1 MEVRYNQVLQPVR
14 VTVVVPTLGP
24 QSPQDTRLLDC
35 LSALARQTCACFH
48 TVVVDNS
55 GTGAVARLGIASP
68 SVSVLTNGKNAGFG
82 AAINQGFA
90 DRPAEFLAVLNDD
103 AIPEPGWLES
113 LLDAI
118 DSESGAGMA
127 ASRVLLAGTGQI
139 DSAGLAIARDGSSKQ
154 IAHGWP
160 AAHAAIPCEVLIPS
174 GCAAIYRSSM
184 LEEIGLF
191 EESFF
196 LYCEDTDLA
205 LRGHWSGWSCLYV
218 PTAVVEHHYSASAG
232 RASALKAYLVERN
245 RLRVAI
251 RCFPMDWLIGV
262 PVFSLVRYFWH
273 VYYMFAGR
281 GIAAEFAR
289 NEPAA
294 ALAWYVTKAHLAAIR
309 ELPDL
314 LRQRRSIFRRV
325 QPAEVRRLL
334 RLHLI
339 SLREVASQ

>member
-1 MEVRYNQVLQPVR
+1 MEVRYNQVLQPAR
-14 VTVVVPTLGP
+14 VTVVIPTLGP

-35 LSALARQTCACFH
+35 LAALSRQTCACFH
-48 TVVVDNS
+48 AVVVDNS
-55 GTGAVARLGIASP
+55 GHGAVERLAIASP
-68 SVSVLTNGKNAGFG
+68 RVSVLVNRANVGFG
-82 AAINQGFA
+82 AAINQGFTH
-90 DRPAEFLAVLNDD
+90 RPAEFLAVLNDD
-103 AIPEPGWLES
+103 AIPDPDWLQS

-118 DSESGAGMA
+118 DAEPRAGMA

-174 GCAAIYRSSM
+174 GCAALYRRRM

-205 LRGHWSGWSCLYV
+205 LRGHWSGWFCIYV
-218 PTAVVEHHYSASAG
+218 PAAIVEHHYSASAG
-232 RASALKAYLVERN
+232 RASGLKAYLVERN

-251 RCFPMDWLIGV
+251 RCFPVAWLLV
-262 PVFSLVRYFWH
+262 APLFSLGRYFWH
-273 VYYMFAGR
+273 VFYLLAGR
-281 GIAAEFAR
+281 GKAAEFAR
-289 NEPAA
+289 HTPAP
-294 ALAWYVTKAHLAAIR
+294 ALAWYVTKAHLVALR
-309 ELPDL
+309 DLPDL

-325 QPAEVRRLL
+325 HAVEIRRLL